1 MAQSGKSQMQP
12 ISAAH
17 VRLGQALRA
26 ARVAAGIKTRYVPS
40 DRPDRRYFSSS
51 HISLVENGR
60 TAPSPELIDAYAR
73 FSADGSMLR
82 ALYEQALA
90 AAGEAARRRRGSQA
104 TSESAPPQEL
114 GELTSRDDVQRH
126 YVVERNDV
134 DYFFDATGAMRLV
147 RCSVALRAKS
157 SGVRLYYAG
166 HSYPADQRP
175 GVLSVH
181 VESGARIEEVR
192 ESESGSLQTFFALDR
207 PISPADSDPYE
218 LIFTVAV
225 HSSVVS
231 IPRLRYHA
239 VQGNQR
245 MTLRAQF
252 QPPALPDQIWW
263 FAVPSVVD
271 AEHPRP
277 ESALSLVETN
287 EYSRDFDR
295 LVPGWCYG
303 FGWTWRR

>member
-1 MAQSGKSQMQP
+1 M
-12 ISAAH
+12 
-17 VRLGQALRA
+17 
-26 ARVAAGIKTRYVPS
+26 
-40 DRPDRRYFSSS
+40 
-51 HISLVENGR
+51 
-60 TAPSPELIDAYAR
+60 
-73 FSADGSMLR
+73 
-82 ALYEQALA
+82 
-90 AAGEAARRRRGSQA
+90 
-104 TSESAPPQEL
+104 
-114 GELTSRDDVQRH
+114 
-126 YVVERNDV
+126 

-252 QPPALPDQIWW
+252 QPPALPDQNL
-263 FAVPSVVD
+263 VVRG
-271 AEHPRP
+271 AQRGRCRTPTARKRP
-277 ESALSLVETN
+277 EPG
-287 EYSRDFDR
+287 RDQRVQPR
-295 LVPGWCYG
+295 L
-303 FGWTWRR
+303 